1 MEPNNENIP
10 DVANKKVGNIEPKKN
25 TLEAKE
31 VEIIA
36 IQEQTE
42 KPIKEGQEKADKMKK
57 PLVNVMCKHPDKDE
71 LIKISKIKVEDN
83 NKIFARSLWVVEDE
97 EGNIQKGSAIDEF
110 LIFMDKDCFADCYNM
125 KIKTIV
131 ESEDSPFLCLKA
143 Y

>member
-1 MEPNNENIP
+1 MEPDTENKP

-42 KPIKEGQEKADKMKK
+42 KPIKEGQDKAEKMKK
-57 PLVNVMCKHPDKDE
+57 PLVNVMCKHPDKEE
-71 LIKISKIKVEDN
+71 LIRISKIKVEDN
-83 NKIFARSLWVVEDE
+83 NKIFTKSLWVVEDE
-97 EGNIQKGSAIDEF
+97 EGNFQKGSAIDDF
-110 LIFMDKDCFADCYNM
+110 LKFMGKDCFADCYNI

-131 ESEDSPFLCLKA
+131 ESDDSPFLCLKA